1 MDGNDT
7 NTKGA
12 TMRRPTHAQL
22 VAIGKIDAE
31 CKRLGSKCCKR
42 PDGISDR
49 TWLSLYASHLIQTA
63 DRDGDTPLVKVGSFG
78 IGWLHAVP
86 KQPPAEVTI
95 RVPAKFFD
103 DHEERECEPFC
114 TPVKRTSRFVWL
126 RPDDEGLAELLDDA
140 KHYSDDDGGP
150 FGYEGCAAMRRS
162 AAATVEAIEQAM
174 VAK

>member
-1 MDGNDT
+1 
-7 NTKGA
+7 
-12 TMRRPTHAQL
+12 MRRLSPAQL
-22 VAIGKIDAE
+22 AAIGKIDAE
-31 CKRLGSKCCKR
+31 CKRLGAKCCKR
-42 PDGISDR
+42 PGGISDS
-49 TWLSLYASHLIQTA
+49 TWRSLYAKHLILTA
-63 DRDGDTPLVKVGSFG
+63 DIDGGTPLVRVGSHG
-78 IGWLHAVP
+78 MGWLHLAP
-86 KQPPAEVTI
+86 KPPAVEATI

-162 AAATVEAIEQAM
+162 AAATAEAIEQAM